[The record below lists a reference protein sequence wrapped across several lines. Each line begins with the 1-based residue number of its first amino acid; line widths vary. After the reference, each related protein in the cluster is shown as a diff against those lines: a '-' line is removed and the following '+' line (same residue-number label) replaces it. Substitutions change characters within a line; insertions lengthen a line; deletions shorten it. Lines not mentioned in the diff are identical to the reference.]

1 MADFQ
6 TQHHTLAP
14 FYDNKSEI
22 LILGSFPS
30 VKSRESG
37 FYYGHPQNRFWRVLA
52 GVLEDIAPTC
62 HSEKQDFLLRHKIA
76 LWDVIEKCDI
86 AGSSDS
92 SIKNAT
98 YNDINALIK
107 ASQIKLIITNGKL
120 AHNLY
125 NQHIEPVTGVP
136 AVNLPSTSP
145 ANAQFSLEKLI
156 QHWKVIKQWQTK
168 L

>member
-1 MADFQ
+1 MANLK
-6 TQHHTLAP
+6 TQHHTLEP
-14 FYDNKSEI
+14 CYDQDSEI

-52 GVLEDIAPTC
+52 AVYEDTVP
-62 HSEKQDFLLRHKIA
+62 SFNNGKLDFLLRHKIA
-76 LWDVIEKCDI
+76 LWDVIEQCDI

-92 SIKNAT
+92 SIKNAI
-98 YNDINALIK
+98 YNDIPALIK
-107 ASQIKLIITNGKL
+107 SSSIKTIITNGKL

-125 NQHIEPVTGVP
+125 TRHVQQHTGIP

-145 ANAQFSLEKLI
+145 ANAQFSLDKLT